1 MKSKTRILSCFL
13 ILCSLI
19 LAIALPQPVFAAEP
33 EIVSP
38 SAILIEQ
45 STGKVLYE
53 KDADTPR
60 RPASVT
66 KVMTI
71 LLAYEAVRDGK
82 ASMEDM
88 VTVSA
93 NAAGYGGSTILLE
106 EGEQISL
113 QNLIKGMCIASG
125 NDAAIATAEYI
136 GGSQDGFVDM
146 MNQRAQELG
155 MVNTHFVNPCGLDA
169 DGHVTTAR
177 DIALMSRELMLNF
190 PEVTE
195 FTTTWHEMMPHVWR
209 SGPGETDM
217 ANTNHLI
224 QSYNGMTGLKTG
236 FTRLAKYSLSATA
249 TRGDMSLIAVVMGAE
264 RKDQRSQD
272 VTRMLDYGFGSFTL
286 QTIETDGQSA
296 GKVSVAGGMQSEID
310 TRVQGNLQLLSS
322 KDQAVD
328 AQNLTT
334 RIDMAPSIHA
344 PVAEGDPV
352 GTITYLQNDE
362 EVATLPLVAAQS
374 VEESTLGKRLMLLI
388 DSWVDKIAENQ

>member
-1 MKSKTRILSCFL
+1 MKKKLRILSCLL
-13 ILCSLI
+13 IVCSLI
-19 LAIALPQPVFAAEP
+19 LTLSLQTPVYAAEP
-33 EIVSP
+33 EITSP
-38 SAILIEQ
+38 SGILMEQ

-82 ASMEDM
+82 ANMEDM
-88 VTVSA
+88 VTISA

-113 QNLIKGMCIASG
+113 ENLIKGMCIASG

-136 GGSQDGFVDM
+136 GGSQEQFVEM

-177 DIALMSRELMLNF
+177 DIAIMSRELMMNF

-249 TRGDMSLIAVVMGAE
+249 TRNDMSLIAVIMGAE
-264 RKDQRSQD
+264 TKDQRSQD
-272 VTRMLDYGFGSFTL
+272 VVKLLDYGFGSFVL
-286 QTIETDGQSA
+286 QTVETDGQSA
-296 GKVSVAGGMQSEID
+296 GKVSITGGMQSEID
-310 TRVQGNLQLLSS
+310 TKVQGNVQLLSS
-322 KDQAVD
+322 KDASID
-328 AQNLTT
+328 AQNLQTQ
-334 RIDMAPSIHA
+334 INLSPSLQAPIQA
-344 PVAEGDPV
+344 GDPV
-352 GTITYLQNDE
+352 GTITYLQDE
-362 EVATLPLVAAQS
+362 EPIATLPVVAAES
-374 VEESTLGKRLMLLI
+374 VEESTLGKRFMLLI
-388 DSWVDKIAENQ
+388 DSWLHKMLMN

>member
-1 MKSKTRILSCFL
+1 MKKKLRILSCLL
-13 ILCSLI
+13 IVYSLVLTLSLQI
-19 LAIALPQPVFAAEP
+19 PVYAAEP
-33 EIVSP
+33 EIASP
-38 SAILIEQ
+38 SGILMEQ

-82 ASMEDM
+82 ANMEDM
-88 VTVSA
+88 VTISA

-113 QNLIKGMCIASG
+113 ENLIKGMCIASG

-136 GGSQDGFVDM
+136 GGSQEQFVEM

-177 DIALMSRELMLNF
+177 DIAIMSRELMMNF

-249 TRGDMSLIAVVMGAE
+249 TRNDMSLIAVIMGAE
-264 RKDQRSQD
+264 TKDQRSQD
-272 VTRMLDYGFGSFTL
+272 VVKLLDYGFGSFVL
-286 QTIETDGQSA
+286 QTVETDGQSA
-296 GKVSVAGGMQSEID
+296 GKVSITGGMQSEID
-310 TRVQGNLQLLSS
+310 TKVQGNVQLLSS
-322 KDQAVD
+322 KDASID
-328 AQNLTT
+328 AQNLQTQ
-334 RIDMAPSIHA
+334 INLSPSLQAPIQA
-344 PVAEGDPV
+344 GDPV
-352 GTITYLQNDE
+352 GTITYLQGE
-362 EVATLPLVAAQS
+362 EAIATLPVVAAES
-374 VEESTLGKRLMLLI
+374 VEESTLGKRFMLLI
-388 DSWVDKIAENQ
+388 DSWLHKMLMN

>member
-1 MKSKTRILSCFL
+1 MKKKLRILSCLL
-13 ILCSLI
+13 IVCSLVLTLSLQI
-19 LAIALPQPVFAAEP
+19 PVYAAEP
-33 EIVSP
+33 EIASP
-38 SAILIEQ
+38 SGILMEQ

-82 ASMEDM
+82 ANMEDM
-88 VTVSA
+88 VTISA

-113 QNLIKGMCIASG
+113 ENLIKGMCIASG

-136 GGSQDGFVDM
+136 GGSQEQFVEM

-177 DIALMSRELMLNF
+177 DIAIMSRELMMNF

-209 SGPGETDM
+209 SGSGETDM

-249 TRGDMSLIAVVMGAE
+249 TRNDMSLIAVIMGAE
-264 RKDQRSQD
+264 TKDQRSQD
-272 VTRMLDYGFGSFTL
+272 VTALLDYGFGFFTL
-286 QTIETDGQSA
+286 QTVETDGQSA
-296 GKVSVAGGMQSEID
+296 GKVSIIGGMQSEID
-310 TRVQGNLQLLSS
+310 TKVQGNVQLLAR
-322 KDQAVD
+322 KDAGID
-328 AQNLTT
+328 AQNLQTQ
-334 RIDMAPSIHA
+334 IDLSPSLQAPIQA
-344 PVAEGDPV
+344 GDPV
-352 GTITYLQNDE
+352 GTITYLQDE
-362 EVATLPLVAAQS
+362 EAIATLPVVAAES
-374 VEESTLGKRLMLLI
+374 VEESTLGKRFMLLI
-388 DSWVDKIAENQ
+388 DSWLHKMLMN

>member
-1 MKSKTRILSCFL
+1 MKRKLRILSCLL
-13 ILCSLI
+13 IVCSLI
-19 LAIALPQPVFAAEP
+19 LTLSLQTPVYAAEP
-33 EIVSP
+33 EITSP
-38 SAILIEQ
+38 SGILMEQ

-82 ASMEDM
+82 ANMEDM
-88 VTVSA
+88 VTISA

-106 EGEQISL
+106 EGEQITL
-113 QNLIKGMCIASG
+113 ENLIKGMCIASG

-136 GGSQDGFVDM
+136 GGSQEQFVEM

-177 DIALMSRELMLNF
+177 DIAIMSRELMMNF

-249 TRGDMSLIAVVMGAE
+249 TRNDMSLIAVIMGAE
-264 RKDQRSQD
+264 TKDQRSQD
-272 VTRMLDYGFGSFTL
+272 VVKLLDYGFGSFVL
-286 QTIETDGQSA
+286 QTVETDGQSA
-296 GKVSVAGGMQSEID
+296 GKVSITGGMQSEID
-310 TRVQGNLQLLSS
+310 TKVQGNVQLLSS
-322 KDQAVD
+322 KDASID
-328 AQNLTT
+328 AQNLQTQ
-334 RIDMAPSIHA
+334 INLSPSLQAPIQA
-344 PVAEGDPV
+344 GDPV
-352 GTITYLQNDE
+352 GTITYLQDE
-362 EVATLPLVAAQS
+362 EPIATLPVVAAES
-374 VEESTLGKRLMLLI
+374 VEESTLGKRFMLLI
-388 DSWVDKIAENQ
+388 DSWLHKMLMN

>member
-1 MKSKTRILSCFL
+1 MKKKMWILSCLL
-13 ILCSLI
+13 IVCSLI
-19 LAIALPQPVFAAEP
+19 LTLSLQTPVYAAEP
-33 EIVSP
+33 ETTSP
-38 SAILIEQ
+38 SGILMEQ

-82 ASMEDM
+82 ANMEDM
-88 VTVSA
+88 VTISA

-106 EGEQISL
+106 EGEQITL
-113 QNLIKGMCIASG
+113 ENLIKGMCIASG

-136 GGSQDGFVDM
+136 GGSQEQFVEM

-177 DIALMSRELMLNF
+177 DIAIMSRELMMNF

-249 TRGDMSLIAVVMGAE
+249 TRNDMSLIAVIMGAE
-264 RKDQRSQD
+264 TKDQRSQD
-272 VTRMLDYGFGSFTL
+272 VVKLLDYGFGSFVL
-286 QTIETDGQSA
+286 QTVETDGQSA
-296 GKVSVAGGMQSEID
+296 GKVSITGGMQSEID
-310 TRVQGNLQLLSS
+310 TKVQGNVQLLSS
-322 KDQAVD
+322 KDASID
-328 AQNLTT
+328 AQNLQTQ
-334 RIDMAPSIHA
+334 INLSPSLQAPIQA
-344 PVAEGDPV
+344 GDPV
-352 GTITYLQNDE
+352 GTITYLQDE
-362 EVATLPLVAAQS
+362 EPIATLPVVAAES
-374 VEESTLGKRLMLLI
+374 VEESTLGKRFMLLI
-388 DSWVDKIAENQ
+388 DSWLHKMLMN